1 CTTDEHQC
9 GNGKCIPLHNLC
21 DNIPHCEDGSDE
33 AKCLRLFNGSLS
45 TEGLVQARIREMW
58 HLACADDWNED
69 TSDSVCQLLGLGT
82 ANMSSTVLFTG
93 DGPFVNITKGA
104 NNSLIFT
111 KRFVKNIFSKNI
123 NWSNKM
129 CYIPL
134 TFFSLFFFILACGK
148 HLVTQNNGTR
158 IVGGSDARRE
168 AWPWIVSLHF
178 NFQPVCGAS
187 LVSDEWLVT
196 AAHCV
201 YGRQLKPSRWQAV
214 LGLYAQSDLM
224 LPSAVV
230 RNIDRIII
238 NPHYMKQTKDS
249 DIAVMHL
256 QSKVQY
262 TEYIQPICLPEENQ
276 QFLPGINCSI
286 AGWGNI

>member
-1 CTTDEHQC
+1 CTVDEHQC
-9 GNGKCIPLHNLC
+9 GSGKCIPLHNLC
-21 DNIPHCEDGSDE
+21 DNVPQCEDGSDE
-33 AKCLRLFNGSLS
+33 AKCVRLLNGSLS
-45 TEGLVQARIREMW
+45 TEGLVQARIGKMW
-58 HLACADDWNED
+58 HLACADDWNGEI
-69 TSDSVCQLLGLGT
+69 SDSVCQLLGLGD
-82 ANMSSTVLFTG
+82 ANMSSTVLFPG
-93 DGPFVNITKGA
+93 DGPFVTITKGG
-104 NNSLIFT
+104 NRSLIFT
-111 KRFVKNIFSKNI
+111 KRWVQFYFFPR
-123 NWSNKM
+123 KM
-129 CYIPL
+129 TSL
-134 TFFSLFFFILACGK
+134 TKSCGK

-178 NFQPVCGAS
+178 NLRPVCGAS

-214 LGLYAQSDLM
+214 LGLYAQSDLAQ
-224 LPSAVV
+224 PSTVV

-238 NPHYMKQTKDS
+238 NPHYMKETKDS
-249 DIAVMHL
+249 DIALMHL
-256 QSKVQY
+256 QQKVQY
-262 TEYIQPICLPEENQ
+262 TDYIQPICLPEKNQ